1 VSLRFTI
8 GLLAVAFI
16 VRAQQPH
23 DRITAVVDEAISV
36 PAGTVHPALA
46 RATASLPVD
55 PGFPISHMILML
67 QPDAAQQ
74 AALQTLT
81 AQQSDPA
88 SANYHKFLTPD
99 QFAASF
105 GASQNDIDKLTAWLA
120 DKGFQVEEVTPNHL
134 AVVFSGTAAQVR
146 SAFATEIRQYVVNG
160 QTHYANA
167 SVPQIPAAFS
177 GVVVGFVKLHD
188 FHHKPAAA
196 KPQMTSGSSHYL
208 APADYGVI
216 YDLNSL
222 YSSSVNGTGQSIA
235 VIGRSQVNTG
245 DIATFRSQFGLTA
258 NNPTTVLAGADPGFT
273 GDGDAL
279 EATLDAEWA
288 GAVAPH
294 AAIKLVIAAS
304 TLTTDGIDLAAQYAV
319 NHNVAPVIS
328 VSFGACEAE
337 INNAFYNSLWQQ
349 AAAQGISVFV
359 SAGDSGAAGCDGS
372 GDSSGTVRAVNGIC
386 TSPYSTCVGGTQ
398 FNDTADPAQYWLSGN
413 NAVMG
418 SARSY
423 IPEQVWNESGADLAA
438 SGGGASSIYA
448 KPVWQAGSGVP
459 ADGQR
464 DVPDVSLA
472 AAAHDGYLLIYGG
485 SRYVVGGTSASSPSF
500 AGIMALVLQKYGL
513 QGSVN
518 ANLYSLATLETSAF
532 HDITLGNNSVP
543 GVTGFSAAAGYDLAS
558 GLGSVDGA
566 VLVNNWNVA
575 KTFALTASSSNISA
589 TPTQPGSVTLTAT
602 ASGGFTSAITLKHS
616 TLPIGITAVFN
627 PAGIAGGSGASTL
640 TFTIARTM
648 GNGSYPVT
656 VTATGGGV
664 TKTVSLNLQV
674 TVQTACTLG
683 TVSAANLV
691 GTLARTAVAGIS
703 CSNPQG
709 SFPSDLIL
717 SVSGLAPGMTAT
729 FSPSTLTPGIN
740 NSALTVKSSPNVPPG
755 TYPLTVTAT
764 LPNSSPAFTQ
774 TISVPYT
781 VTAPT
786 TFTLTPSV
794 TSLTFLQGASS
805 SFTMTSAHSG
815 AFNSAIKYTLSNLP
829 GGLSGTVTPSTIAAP
844 GDGTATVA
852 LQATST
858 MPVGT
863 YTIIVFGQGGG
874 LSLGVPITVKVTTAP
889 AFTFSTS
896 QTVLTAR
903 QNGAAA
909 TVNLTVANLTGGFNS
924 AVTLA
929 AVGLPTGVTASF
941 APASLAAPGSGVT
954 VLSLSAASNA
964 PTGPVLFSVTA
975 TGGTITRGVTL
986 QLLVTPPPVFS
997 IKASVPAYNMVAG
1010 NLLTETITAT
1020 GLYGYNSN
1028 LNLTV
1033 GALPAGVTAT
1043 FAASTINGLNGNTT
1057 LNIVTSSTLAA
1068 GTYSIV
1074 VTATDPVTMTTATA
1088 TISLEIGSVTT
1099 TLSAPTLTVFPG
1111 SSASITITATG
1122 QDYTGNVA
1130 LAMRSLPVGVNSS
1143 LSSLNLP
1150 GSGSSVLTIS
1160 PLSTAKPGY
1169 YTVYVRSA
1177 MGAVAT
1183 LTPLTLIIN

>member
-1 VSLRFTI
+1 MSLRFTI
-8 GLLAVAFI
+8 GLLTVAFLAA
-16 VRAQQPH
+16 AQQPH
-23 DRITAVVDEAISV
+23 DHITATVDEAISV
-36 PAGTVHPALA
+36 PAGMVDPALA
-46 RATASLPVD
+46 HAASSQPVD
-55 PGFPISHMILML
+55 PAFPMSHMILML

-74 AALQTLT
+74 AALQELM
-81 AQQSDPA
+81 AEQSDPA
-88 SANYHKFLTPD
+88 SASYHKFLTPD

-105 GASQNDIDKLTAWLA
+105 GASQNDIDKVTAWLA
-120 DKGFQVEEVTPNHL
+120 SKGFQVEEVTPNHL
-134 AVVFSGTAAQVR
+134 AVVFSGTAAQVS
-146 SAFATEIRQYVVNG
+146 SAFATEIRQYMING
-160 QTHYANA
+160 QPHYANA

-177 GVVVGFVKLHD
+177 TVVSGLVKLHD
-188 FHHKPAAA
+188 FHHKPASARS
-196 KPQMTSGSSHYL
+196 QMTSGSSHYL
-208 APADYGVI
+208 APADYATI
-216 YDLNSL
+216 YDLSPL
-222 YSSSVNGTGQSIA
+222 YSSNVNGTGESIA
-235 VIGRSQVNTG
+235 VIGRSQVSVS
-245 DIATFRSQFGLTA
+245 DITTFRSQFGLVA
-258 NNPTTVLAGADPGFT
+258 NSPTTVLAGADPGFT

-288 GAVAPH
+288 GAIAPR

-304 TLTTDGIDLAAQYAV
+304 TATTDGIDLAAQYAV
-319 NHNVAPVIS
+319 NHNVAPIIS

-337 INNAFYNSLWQQ
+337 LNNAFYNALWQQ
-349 AAAQGISVFV
+349 AAVQGISVFV
-359 SAGDSGAAGCDGS
+359 SAGDSGAAGCDGAD
-372 GDSSGTVRAVNGIC
+372 DSSGTVRAVNGIC
-386 TSPYSTCVGGTQ
+386 TTPYSTCVGGTQ

-438 SGGGASSIYA
+438 GGGGASLIYA
-448 KPVWQAGSGVP
+448 KPAWQAGSGVP

-485 SRYVVGGTSASSPSF
+485 SRYVVAGTSASAPSF
-500 AGIMALVLQKYGL
+500 AGIMAMVLQKYGS

-518 ANLYSLATLETSAF
+518 ANLYSLATFAAGAF

-543 GVTGFSAAAGYDLAS
+543 GVTGFNATAGYDRAS

-566 VLVNNWNVA
+566 VLVNNWNAA
-575 KTFALTASSSNISA
+575 KSFSLTDSSASVSA
-589 TPTQPGSVTLTAT
+589 TPSQPGAVTLTAT
-602 ASGGFTSAITLKHS
+602 ASGGFNAAITLSHS
-616 TLPIGITAVFN
+616 TLPLGVTAAFN
-627 PAGIAGGSGASTL
+627 PANLASGNGASTL
-640 TFTIARTM
+640 TFTVARTVA
-648 GNGSYPVT
+648 NGSYPVT

-664 TKTVSLNLQV
+664 TKTVSLTLQV
-674 TVQTACTLG
+674 TLQTACTLG
-683 TVSAANLV
+683 TVPAAKLV
-691 GTLARTAVAGIS
+691 GTLALTAVAGIS

-717 SVSGLAPGMTAT
+717 AVSGLAPGMTAS
-729 FSPSTLTPGIN
+729 FSPNTLTPGLSS
-740 NSALTVKSSPNVPPG
+740 SALTVKSASSVPPG
-755 TYPLTVTAT
+755 IYPLTVTAT

-774 TISVPYT
+774 TISVPYA

-786 TFTLTPSV
+786 TFTLNPSV

-805 SFTMTSAHSG
+805 TFTMTSAHSG

-844 GDGTATVA
+844 GDGTATIA
-852 LQATST
+852 LTATST

-863 YTIIVFGQGGG
+863 YTIVVYGQGGG

-889 AFTFSTS
+889 AFTFTTS
-896 QTVLTAR
+896 QVVLTAR
-903 QNGAAA
+903 QSGAAA

-929 AVGLPTGVTASF
+929 TVGLPTGVTASF

-954 VLSLSAASNA
+954 VLSLAAASTA
-964 PTGPVLFSVTA
+964 ATGPVLFSVTA
-975 TGGTITRGVTL
+975 TGGTITRGITL
-986 QLLVTPPPVFS
+986 QLLVTPPPTFS

-1010 NLLTETITAT
+1010 NLLSETITAT

-1028 LNLTV
+1028 LGLTV
-1033 GALPAGVTAT
+1033 GALPAGLTAT
-1043 FAASTINGLNGNTT
+1043 FAASTINGLNGNTVLT
-1057 LNIVTSSTLAA
+1057 LVTTSTLAT

-1074 VTATDPVTMTTATA
+1074 VTATDPVTMTTSTA
-1088 TISLEIGSVTT
+1088 TIGLEIGSVTT

-1111 SSASITITATG
+1111 SSATITITETG
-1122 QDYTGNVA
+1122 QSYTGNVA

-1150 GSGSSVLTIS
+1150 GSGTSVLTVS